1 MGTMAIGMLMLFV
14 GVLLAVLL
22 FNMAVNAIG
31 QYDEINTL
39 EQLSNRDGW
48 QDELMNWKH
57 G

>member
-1 MGTMAIGMLMLFV
+1 MAIGMLMLFV